1 MVEVVRIPKLGL
13 SDYGDLV
20 SWEVDE
26 GEHVSE
32 GTVIAILES
41 EKASAEIEAPTDGVL
56 LGQYVDEGTEIEI
69 EVGKPLAVIGQEGE
83 SVPPLSE
90 ISEDGVEI
98 SGDDGNAPAEAG
110 GSSDEGAA
118 QQKTDSTD
126 VKATPR
132 AKRRANEDD
141 VDLTQV
147 TGTGPEG
154 AITESDVESFA
165 AEAETGPSDG
175 DSPTDVKATPR
186 AKRRANEDDIDLAQ
200 VTGTGPQGAITESDI
215 ESFVAETG
223 DGDEPASTDTAGETD
238 GLTVTDSRAL
248 TGVRRT
254 IAERLSESAR
264 TKPHVMGTRDIEIER
279 LEEVKD
285 RLVDER
291 GLEVSLNDLILHFV
305 GRTLE
310 DLPAFNAHFEDDAHR
325 LIDEVNVGYAVN
337 GDRGLIVPVIEDVPE
352 RTLGDLASRRR
363 ELVDAVLASE
373 HTPSDLQG
381 GTFTV
386 TNVGVFDMDVS
397 YSIINPPQVAIL
409 AIGRRKHVPV
419 ERNGETVFRRA
430 ITFSL
435 TIDHRV
441 LDGADS
447 GAFLERLAEYIEYPG
462 RAFDAV

>member
-26 GEHVSE
+26 GEYVSA

-83 SVPPLSE
+83 AVPPLSE
-90 ISEDGVEI
+90 ISDDGVEM
-98 SGDDGNAPAEAG
+98 SGGDGDATAEAG
-110 GSSDEGAA
+110 GSSDGGAA
-118 QQKTDSTD
+118 QQATDSTD

-141 VDLTQV
+141 VDL
-147 TGTGPEG
+147 
-154 AITESDVESFA
+154 
-165 AEAETGPSDG
+165 
-175 DSPTDVKATPR
+175 
-186 AKRRANEDDIDLAQ
+186 AQ
-200 VTGTGPQGAITESDI
+200 ITGTGPQGAITESDI
-215 ESFVAETG
+215 ESFVAESG
-223 DGDEPASTDTAGETD
+223 GGEPATTDASEEAD
-238 GLTVTDSRAL
+238 GLTITDSREL

-291 GLEVSLNDLILHFV
+291 GLDVSLNDLILHFV

-310 DLPAFNAHFEDDAHR
+310 DLPEFNAHFEDGTHR

-337 GDRGLIVPVIEDVPE
+337 GDRGLIVPVVEDVPE

-363 ELVDAVLASE
+363 ELVDAVLEGE

-409 AIGRRKHVPV
+409 AIGRRKQIPV
-419 ERNGETVFRRA
+419 ERNGETAFRRA